1 MALEKQKGSKS
12 KHALWMKSLPA
23 VGTLK
28 DRVSSNPGLTVM
40 KTFGAIPSLH
50 KLYQFI
56 EKAQNC
62 YKEWQQGDP
71 DVQKLPWDSVLHFFI
86 FFLSHGH
93 GNTNAVLPFMDL
105 LNTDR
110 SQICNAQEQV
120 IYAEDAE
127 IPHTG

>member
-86 FFLSHGH
+86 FFPLSWPWQHK
-93 GNTNAVLPFMDL
+93 
-105 LNTDR
+105 R
-110 SQICNAQEQV
+110 SVAFYGPLE
-120 IYAEDAE
+120 
-127 IPHTG
+127 HR